1 MILSLQ
7 YIFLQPELRYLLSLI
22 MPHLLCRLNIYPT
35 LHTVDNLWKVF
46 SLFHPVHHRVM
57 SEKLQHIS
65 LYQPTGHD
73 NGATAQQNQVIIP
86 NLLRISKCIVHEH
99 VTDD

>member
-1 MILSLQ
+1 MQRERI
-7 YIFLQPELRYLLSLI
+7 YLLLII
-22 MPHLLCRLNIYPT
+22 MPPVLSRLRLHIYST

-57 SEKLQHIS
+57 LEKLQHIS

-73 NGATAQQNQVIIP
+73 NGETAQQNQEIIP